1 MSQLLQDTSANTG
14 PRFRP
19 DQALDPKISPRLA
32 LHRVI
37 LYSPHPLLLAGL
49 RAELSELPGFKVV
62 AETGSPTELL
72 NLAAQM
78 PLSLVIFDPARPGET
93 LHLVRA
99 IQKRLKA
106 LVPMIVLNGE
116 TKGQVAQ
123 LKALGVIPADKAI
136 DSPYFKGL
144 VEQAV
149 YGRRPLPGI
158 RFSENNTT
166 APRQFPAYSNP
177 VPAVKPALLAKPVV
191 KTELPAGKLPLSQ
204 RELQILGIIG
214 QGRTNKEVAETLC
227 ISSHTLKNHLNNIF
241 KKLSVEDR
249 TQALMVCVRRGWVTL

>member
-1 MSQLLQDTSANTG
+1 MSQFLQETSANPG

-19 DQALDPKISPRLA
+19 DHALDHQNSLRLA

-49 RAELSELPGFKVV
+49 RAELSELSGFKVV
-62 AETGSPTELL
+62 AETGSPTDLL
-72 NLAAQM
+72 DLAVQM

-93 LHLVRA
+93 LRLVRA

-106 LVPMIVLNGE
+106 PVPMIVLNGE

-123 LKALGVIPADKAI
+123 LIALGVIPADKAI
-136 DSPYFKGL
+136 DSPYFKRL

-149 YGRRPLPGI
+149 HGRRPLPGI
-158 RFSENNTT
+158 RFSENTE
-166 APRQFPAYSNP
+166 PRQFPAYSNP
-177 VPAVKPALLAKPVV
+177 VPAVKPAILSKPVV
-191 KTELPAGKLPLSQ
+191 KTEQAAGKLPLSQ

-241 KKLSVEDR
+241 KKLAVEDR

>member
-1 MSQLLQDTSANTG
+1 MSQLLHETSVNPG

-19 DQALDPKISPRLA
+19 EQTLDPKNSQRLA
-32 LHRVI
+32 LHRVV
-37 LYSPHPLLLAGL
+37 LFSPHPLLLAGL
-49 RAELSELPGFKVV
+49 RAEFSDLPGFMVV

-72 NLAAQM
+72 DLAFQM
-78 PLSLVIFDPARPGET
+78 PVSLVIFDPAHPGET
-93 LHLVRA
+93 LRLVRA

-106 LVPMIVLNGE
+106 PVPMIVLNGE

-136 DSPYFKGL
+136 DSLYFKAL

-149 YGRRPLPGI
+149 HGRRPLPGI
-158 RFSENNTT
+158 RLSGKSE
-166 APRQFPAYSNP
+166 QHQNP
-177 VPAVKPALLAKPVV
+177 VVSFKPAAPAKPVV
-191 KTELPAGKLPLSQ
+191 KIAQPTGKLPLSQ

-214 QGRTNKEVAETLC
+214 QGCTNKEVAETLC